1 MVGRQHAA
9 ETAVKLARDDEDEPW
24 RYTGPWFAIESTA
37 NPRLTRQAVVR
48 LEQVFM
54 SLEALLPTPEGPV
67 KRQPNKSPTPL
78 RVAYADLQLTGPTR
92 QRLPLWLDEGLAQ
105 VFERAPLEVG
115 EMRLDAPDPARLR
128 ALPELLSGGKT
139 PRLIDLLQAGQA
151 AGQEAKQQ
159 QFLVGHTGGKRLA
172 GRAIEWPGGSRLIS
186 RSSTSDSRPP
196 HWQRSVN
203 LPLTNPPSTADRL
216 RQQGSRAGAQRV
228 AEFEQ
233 LVGETVAAF
242 EASWRRRI
250 AAAR

>member
-172 GRAIEWPGGSRLIS
+172 GRAI
-186 RSSTSDSRPP
+186 
-196 HWQRSVN
+196 
-203 LPLTNPPSTADRL
+203 
-216 RQQGSRAGAQRV
+216 
-228 AEFEQ
+228 
-233 LVGETVAAF
+233 
-242 EASWRRRI
+242 
-250 AAAR
+250 